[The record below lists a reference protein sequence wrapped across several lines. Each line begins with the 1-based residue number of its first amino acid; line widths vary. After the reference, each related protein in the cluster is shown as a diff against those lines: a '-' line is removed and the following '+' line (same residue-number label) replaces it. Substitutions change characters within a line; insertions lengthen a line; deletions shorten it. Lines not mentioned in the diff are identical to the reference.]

1 MKREENETKQTLKSN
16 NLDEVDKVVDVN
28 EEILLEQFNPDDY
41 SLSYTFFLI
50 PENPLHHLTGR
61 LANCLSE
68 NLTNVCELN
77 GWKLDFLAINQDY
90 IHLILLVRPVV
101 TTMQIVQQVRAQ
113 TNEQIV
119 GEFKED
125 INLGGQEDFWAP
137 GYLLLHGK
145 HPTEDKVIGQY
156 IRLIRDNQ
164 KRQKFQDLDTHT

>member
-1 MKREENETKQTLKSN
+1 MIT
-16 NLDEVDKVVDVN
+16 DEGGITQQPSTVNPRGDDKVNDST
-28 EEILLEQFNPDDY
+28 EEVLIEQLGSDDY
-41 SLSYTFFLI
+41 SLSYTIFLI
-50 PENPLHHLTGR
+50 PENPQHQLTGH
-61 LANCLSE
+61 LAECLPE
-68 NLTNVCELN
+68 YLTDICESN
-77 GWKLDFLAINQDY
+77 GWNLDVVTISPDY
-90 IHLILLVRPVV
+90 IQWILSVRPVV

-125 INLGGQEDFWAP
+125 INLDGQEDFWAP

-145 HPTEDKVIGQY
+145 HPTEDKVIDQY